1 MVAGTEGPASRPTV
15 LCHSLSSIQSKL
27 HHSTVNNYTTSLERD
42 KVVHENIFTEQLATH
57 GQLNLLIYTTS
68 EALHIPTVTME
79 VESLFWLQ

>member
-15 LCHSLSSIQSKL
+15 LCHSLWSIQSKL
-27 HHSTVNNYTTSLERD
+27 HHSTVNTTSLERD

-68 EALHIPTVTME
+68 EALHIPTVTR
-79 VESLFWLQ
+79 